1 MLRATADIRIPD
13 DEIDLQFVR
22 ASGPGGQ
29 NVNKVASAV
38 QLRFDVNASSA
49 LPADVRRRLKLQ
61 AGNRLSSDGV
71 LVIDARNHRTQG
83 RNRQEAL
90 DRLAELIRRAA
101 TPPTRRH
108 RPRPTAGSRRR
119 RLQEKRRRGETKRLR
134 RKPKRDDW

>member
-61 AGNRLSSDGV
+61 AGNRLTSDGV

-101 TPPTRRH
+101 NPPKRRK
-108 RPRPTAGSRRR
+108 RTRPTAGSRRR
-119 RLQEKRRRGETKRLR
+119 RLQEKRRRSETKRLR